1 MSGHKQLDELC
12 INTIRTLAMD
22 GVQKA
27 NSGHPGAPMGMA
39 PMAYTL
45 WTRFLRHNPTNPTWQ
60 NRDRFVLSGGHA
72 SMLMYSLLHLT
83 GYDLSLDDLKQFRQ
97 WGSKTP
103 GHPEFGHTPGVEVTT
118 GPLGQG
124 FSTAVGMALAERM
137 MAARFNKPDHD
148 IVDHY
153 TYVFAG
159 DGDFME
165 GIASEAA
172 SIAGH
177 LKLGKLICL
186 YDDNSITIEGNTE
199 LAFTEDVAKRFEA
212 YGWHVRRIE
221 SGTNVDV
228 ISTTIESAQRETTRP
243 SLICVKTNIGHGS
256 PNKQGTHAVHGA
268 PLGDEE
274 IRLTKKNLGWPE
286 EQSFYV
292 PDEALEVFRACVS
305 QGKAAEQ
312 SWQQQFEAYIDAY
325 PELAETW
332 EQATSGELPPG
343 WETSLPEFPSGAALA
358 TRASSGKTLNAIA
371 DAIPALIGGSA
382 DLAPSNNTRLSD
394 YGSIL
399 PDDFSG
405 RNLHFGVREHAMGAL
420 LNGLALYGGFIPFGG
435 TFLVFCDYV
444 RPAIR
449 LAALMGLRVVYVF
462 THDSIG
468 VGEDGPTHQPI
479 EQIASLR
486 SIPNLTVIRPADA
499 NETVAA
505 WKAALENSAGPTALA
520 LTRQGLPTLD
530 RSQFAPAALLAKGAY
545 VLSDAAG
552 TPDVILIA
560 SGSEVSLALQAQAEL
575 NAKGVA
581 ARVVSMPS
589 WELFDKQPQA
599 YQDEVLPPAVTARLA
614 LEMGIAQGWQ
624 KYAGSQ
630 GDVLSIE
637 TFGASAPAKIVMAN
651 YGFTVENVVD
661 KAVKLLPPKPA
672 ARPETAEPKTPTKSP

>member
-45 WTRFLRHNPTNPTWQ
+45 WTRFLRHNPTNPTWP

-83 GYDLSLDDLKQFRQ
+83 GYDLSLDELKQFRQ

-103 GHPEFGHTPGVEVTT
+103 GHPEFGHTSGVEVTT

-137 MAARFNKPDHD
+137 MAARFNKPDHE
-148 IVDHY
+148 IVDHC

-159 DGDFME
+159 DGDLME
-165 GIASEAA
+165 GISSEAA

-177 LKLGKLICL
+177 LKLGKLMCL
-186 YDDNSITIEGNTE
+186 YDDNSITIEGNTK

-221 SGTNVDV
+221 SGANVDV
-228 ISTTIESAQRETTRP
+228 ISTAIESAQRETSRP

-286 EQSFYV
+286 DQSFYI
-292 PDEALEVFRACVS
+292 PDDALKVFRECVS
-305 QGKAAEQ
+305 QGGAAEHA
-312 SWQQQFEAYIDAY
+312 WQQQFEAYKSAY
-325 PELAETW
+325 PELAATW
-332 EQATSGELPPG
+332 EQVMSGELPQG
-343 WETSLPEFPSGAALA
+343 WETALPEFSSDTALA

-371 DAIPALIGGSA
+371 AAIPALIGGSA
-382 DLAPSNNTRLSD
+382 DLAPSNNTRLSE
-394 YGSIL
+394 YGSIM

-405 RNLHFGVREHAMGAL
+405 RNLHFGVREHAMGAM
-420 LNGLALYGGFIPFGG
+420 LNGLALHGGFIPFGG
-435 TFLVFCDYV
+435 TFMVFCDYM

-468 VGEDGPTHQPI
+468 VGEDGPTHQPV

-486 SIPNLTVIRPADA
+486 TIPNLTVIRPADA
-499 NETVAA
+499 NETAAA
-505 WKAALENSAGPTALA
+505 WKIALENSAGPTALA
-520 LTRQGLPTLD
+520 LTRQGLPTFD
-530 RSQFAPAALLAKGAY
+530 RSQYAPADLVAKGAY

-552 TPDVILIA
+552 TPDLMLIA
-560 SGSEVSLALQAQAEL
+560 SGSEVSLALEAQAEL
-575 NAKGVA
+575 NTKGVA

-589 WELFDKQPQA
+589 WELFDKQPQT
-599 YQDEVLPPAVTARLA
+599 YRDEVLPPAVTARLA
-614 LEMGIAQGWQ
+614 IEMGIAQGWQ
-624 KYAGSQ
+624 KYTGSQ

-637 TFGASAPAKIVMAN
+637 TFGASGPAKIIIEN
-651 YGFTVENVVD
+651 YGFSVENVVD

-672 ARPETAEPKTPTKSP
+672 ARPETAEPKTSTK

>member
-1 MSGHKQLDELC
+1 MSGHKRLDELC

-45 WTRFLRHNPTNPTWQ
+45 WTRFLRHNPTNPAWP

-72 SMLMYSLLHLT
+72 SMLIYSLLHLT
-83 GYDLSLDDLKQFRQ
+83 GYDLPLDELKQFRQ

-137 MAARFNKPDHD
+137 LAARFNKPDHD

-153 TYVFAG
+153 TYVFVG
-159 DGDFME
+159 DGDLME
-165 GIASEAA
+165 GISSEAA

-186 YDDNSITIEGNTE
+186 YDDNSITIEGNTK

-212 YGWHVRRIE
+212 YGWHVRRIG

-228 ISTTIESAQRETTRP
+228 ISTAVEAARRETSRP

-286 EQSFYV
+286 DQSFYV
-292 PDEALEVFRACVS
+292 PDDALKIFRKCVS
-305 QGKAAEQ
+305 KGQTAEHH
-312 SWQQQFEAYIDAY
+312 WQQQIEAYRDAY
-325 PELAETW
+325 PELAKTW
-332 EQATSGELPPG
+332 EQVVSGELPQG
-343 WETSLPEFPSGAALA
+343 WETSLPEFSSDTALA

-371 DAIPALIGGSA
+371 DAIPALVGGSA
-382 DLAPSNNTRLSD
+382 DLAPSNNTRLSE
-394 YGSIL
+394 YGSIM

-405 RNLHFGVREHAMGAL
+405 RNLHFGVREHAMGAM
-420 LNGLALYGGFIPFGG
+420 LNGLALHGGFIPYGG

-468 VGEDGPTHQPI
+468 VGEDGPTHQPV

-499 NETVAA
+499 NETASA
-505 WKAALENSAGPTALA
+505 WKAALENNAGPTALA

-530 RSQFAPAALLAKGAY
+530 RSQFASADLLAKGAY
-545 VLSDAAG
+545 VLSDTDG
-552 TPDVILIA
+552 TPDMLLIA
-560 SGSEVSLALQAQAEL
+560 SGSEVSLALEAQTQL

-581 ARVVSMPS
+581 VRVVSMPS

-614 LEMGIAQGWQ
+614 IEMGIAQGWQ
-624 KYAGSQ
+624 KYTGSQ

-637 TFGASAPAKIVMAN
+637 TFGASGPAKLVMAN

-661 KAVKLLPPKPA
+661 KAAQLLSPKP
-672 ARPETAEPKTPTKSP
+672 KKSKK